1 MIKFSTSLLMSYCVA
16 WGMQQAPA
24 KLTVVQQGWKAK
36 VNGVESCLQAALK
49 LPCQAI
55 PTSPGA
61 KMEQK
66 SRAHSKPSQGS
77 HSCLRVHLGRNVG
90 R

>member
-1 MIKFSTSLLMSYCVA
+1 MSYRVA

-24 KLTVVQQGWKAK
+24 KLTVVHVQGWKVKAS
-36 VNGVESCLQAALK
+36 VVESCLQAALK

-61 KMEQK
+61 EMEQK

-77 HSCLRVHLGRNVG
+77 HGCLRVRLGRSVG